1 MPTRPITSLA
11 GAHAAIVG
19 DLLMPRPP
27 APRLTRGQWRIKRLM
42 DVAGSLGMLIF
53 TAPVMILTA
62 IVVSLTSSGP
72 AIVGE
77 TRVGAC
83 GKEFCCYKFRT
94 TRMDAAS
101 KITLIGR
108 LLQATHIDELP
119 QLFNVLA
126 GEMSLIGPQPE
137 WRHLAKLYRERFPSY
152 ELRFAAK
159 PGIMG
164 LAQLDCP
171 EPTVPEMKLHYD
183 LKYIFN
189 YSLSMDIKILLRTI
203 LTAVWQNQIA
213 TPAVPA
219 EDLPDSPQI
228 KGEDLPRRRVELT
241 QAPLA

>member
-1 MPTRPITSLA
+1 MPSRPITSFA

-27 APRLTRGQWRIKRLM
+27 VPRLTRNQWRAKRLL
-42 DVAGSLGMLIF
+42 DVVGSLCMLIF
-53 TAPVMILTA
+53 TAPVMILAA

-83 GKEFCCYKFRT
+83 GKEFSCYKFRT
-94 TRMDAAS
+94 TRIGAAS
-101 KITLIGR
+101 KITLIGQ
-108 LLQATHIDELP
+108 LLRATHIDELP
-119 QLFNVLA
+119 QLFNVLS

-171 EPTVPEMKLHYD
+171 EPAVPEMKLHYD

-189 YSLSMDIKILLRTI
+189 YSLSMDLRILFRTI
-203 LTAVWQNQIA
+203 LTAVWQNRIE
-213 TPAVPA
+213 TPSVPA
-219 EDLPDSPQI
+219 DDQRARQSVG
-228 KGEDLPRRRVELT
+228 GEDRARPRVELT